1 MSNICIVII
10 CCPYV
15 ALQILKLTLAFL
27 SSGFLENEDKKYL
40 KNEKS
45 FQHGIKNIFHRYQMD
60 FIEANKNNFLEGEI
74 QI

>member
-1 MSNICIVII
+1 M
-10 CCPYV
+10 
-15 ALQILKLTLAFL
+15 TLAFL
-27 SSGFLENEDKKYL
+27 SSGFLENEDKKYF

-60 FIEANKNNFLEGEI
+60 FIEANKNNFLKGEI